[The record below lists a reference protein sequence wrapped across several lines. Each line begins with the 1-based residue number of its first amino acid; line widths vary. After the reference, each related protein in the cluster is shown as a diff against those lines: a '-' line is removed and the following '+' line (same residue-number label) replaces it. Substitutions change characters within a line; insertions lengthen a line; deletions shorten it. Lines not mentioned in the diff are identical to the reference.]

1 MANKTVSVS
10 VPSVS
15 PLLIVVA
22 LVAAGIGFFVGNST
36 GDSAGYTRGTAA
48 GYNSGHSDGWADGV
62 EAAQRPT
69 WVEGAKA
76 GCFSVKEE
84 SGYEIFVYR
93 YSDGYV
99 EYDQWCNNP
108 ANFGPQTYPTI
119 EYVAPGN

>member
-15 PLLIVVA
+15 PLLVVA
-22 LVAAGIGFFVGNST
+22 VIAAAAIGFFAGNSA

-108 ANFGPQTYPTI
+108 ANFGSQTYPTI